1 MDEGSAVEC
10 LTNRSGKKHSEI
22 GQAVDV
28 LYQVHGTHAKIVQEL
43 QLDISGNYLWN
54 MRRIF
59 HLPRG
64 IRWKVDKGE
73 IKVAQGCEISRLA
86 DEDDQWMLAITVV
99 EKNLN
104 VKECNKVVNLVL
116 NNRLS
121 MRDAL
126 STVTGVR
133 FEEII
138 PPVLLLPVGVYFWFA
153 LSKAAWQQGEEWQ
166 DLCYRIIRGSIDI
179 DTREVMKAAES
190 LRELV
195 MKDTDSLHKQVREHS
210 ESLQKIADR
219 TAHRMEE
226 LADSLSG
233 EGGDNAVNA
242 AERPQQQ
249 ATLDGLSRTGI
260 P

>member
-10 LTNRSGKKHSEI
+10 LTNRSGKKPSEI

-28 LYQVHGTHAKIVQEL
+28 LYQVHGTHAKIVQ
-43 QLDISGNYLWN
+43 QLKLDVGSSYLRN

-59 HLPRG
+59 HLPKG
-64 IRWKVDKGE
+64 IRWKVDEYE
-73 IKVAQGCEISRLA
+73 IKVTQGYAISRLA

-99 EKNLN
+99 EKKLN
-104 VKECNKVVNLVL
+104 AKECNKVVDIVL
-116 NNRLS
+116 NKDAS

-133 FEEII
+133 FEEIS
-138 PPVLLLPVGVYFWFA
+138 PPVLLLPIGVDFWFA

-179 DTREVMKAAES
+179 DTKEVIESAES

-195 MKDTDSLHKQVREHS
+195 RKDTDSLHDLVREHA
-210 ESLQKIADR
+210 ESLRKIADR

-226 LADSLSG
+226 LAAALSG
-233 EGGDNAVNA
+233 EGEDNTVNA
-242 AERPQQQ
+242 PERPQQ
-249 ATLDGLSRTGI
+249 ATLDGLSRSGI

>member
-1 MDEGSAVEC
+1 MDECSAVEC
-10 LTNRSGKKHSEI
+10 LTNRSGKKPSEI

-43 QLDISGNYLWN
+43 QLNVGSNYLRT
-54 MRRIF
+54 MQRIF
-59 HLPRG
+59 HLPQG
-64 IRWKVDKGE
+64 IRWKVDEEE
-73 IKVAQGCEISRLA
+73 IKVAQGYAISRLA

-99 EKNLN
+99 EKDLN

-116 NNRLS
+116 NNCLS

-179 DTREVMKAAES
+179 DTREVMEAADS

-195 MKDTDSLHKQVREHS
+195 MKDT

-226 LADSLSG
+226 LAASLSG

-242 AERPQQQ
+242 AERPQQ